1 MLARLVLVV
10 LTASAI
16 GLAAAPDDCLLVIAQ
31 PAPPNIDPTG
41 KSVTL
46 TMTNNCGKD
55 ITAYQVWFRDDSG
68 QHTSGFAEERL
79 AILAIP
85 EDVRSANMDIFRAGA
100 TWSGGSGS
108 SEPWSSV
115 SATAVWYADMTTAGD
130 PKDVAMLIKS
140 RREMV
145 IRYKKELDVLGSYD
159 TFASAKKLPQDAAE
173 AKAKNSPTY
182 DDLSQLAAQFSRCD
196 ETSWKAFIQ
205 FKKRYTEDLISLFE
219 ATVAAQDVGGQ
230 QRAEVQ

>member
-1 MLARLVLVV
+1 MLARLVLFA
-10 LTASAI
+10 LTASALA
-16 GLAAAPDDCLLVIAQ
+16 LAAAPDDCLLVIAQ
-31 PAPPNIDPTG
+31 PAPLNIDPTG
-41 KSVTL
+41 KSFTL

-68 QHTSGFAEERL
+68 QHISGFAEERL

-85 EDVRSANMDIFRAGA
+85 EDIRSANMDIFRAGA

-108 SEPWSSV
+108 SDRWTSV

-130 PKDVAMLIKS
+130 AEDISELIKS

-145 IRYKKELDVLGSYD
+145 IRYKKELDILGSYD
-159 TFASAKKLPQDAAE
+159 TYASAKKLPQDAAE

-182 DDLSQLAAQFSRCD
+182 ADLSHLAAQFSRCD
-196 ETSWKAFIQ
+196 ETSWKAFVQ
-205 FKKRYTEDLISLFE
+205 FQKRYTEDLISLFE
-219 ATVAAQDVGGQ
+219 AAVAAQDASGQ
-230 QRAEVQ
+230 QKTEVQ

>member
-1 MLARLVLVV
+1 MFARLILLALSV
-10 LTASAI
+10 SAI
-16 GLAAAPDDCLLVIAQ
+16 ALATEPESCLLVIAQ
-31 PAPPNIDPTG
+31 PAPLKIDQTG

-85 EDVRSANMDIFRAGA
+85 EGVRAADMDIFRAGA

-108 SEPWSSV
+108 SDPWASV

-145 IRYKKELDVLGSYD
+145 IRFKKELDVLGSYD
-159 TFASAKKLPQDAAE
+159 TYASAKKLPQDAAE
-173 AKAKNSPTY
+173 AKAKNSPTS
-182 DDLSQLAAQFSRCD
+182 DQLSHLAAQFSRSD
-196 ETSWKAFIQ
+196 ETSWKTFVQ
-205 FKKRYTEDLISLFE
+205 FQKQYTEDEISLFE
-219 ATVAAQDVGGQ
+219 ATVAAQDVTGQ
-230 QRAEVQ
+230 QKAGVQ

>member
-1 MLARLVLVV
+1 MFARLVL
-10 LTASAI
+10 LAFSASAI
-16 GLAAAPDDCLLVIAQ
+16 ALATAPDDCLLVIAQ
-31 PAPPNIDPTG
+31 PAPSNIDPTG
-41 KSVTL
+41 KSLTL

-79 AILAIP
+79 GFLAIP
-85 EDVRSANMDIFRAGA
+85 EGVRAANMDILRAGA

-108 SEPWSSV
+108 PDRWTSV

-130 PKDVAMLIKS
+130 PKDVAVLIKS

-159 TFASAKKLPQDAAE
+159 TYASAKKLPQEAAE

-182 DDLSQLAAQFSRCD
+182 DDLSRLAAQFSRCD
-196 ETSWKAFIQ
+196 ETSWKTFVQ
-205 FKKRYTEDLISLFE
+205 FQKRYTEDLIGLFE
-219 ATVAAQDVGGQ
+219 AAVAAQDSGSQ
-230 QRAEVQ
+230 NKTAEQ